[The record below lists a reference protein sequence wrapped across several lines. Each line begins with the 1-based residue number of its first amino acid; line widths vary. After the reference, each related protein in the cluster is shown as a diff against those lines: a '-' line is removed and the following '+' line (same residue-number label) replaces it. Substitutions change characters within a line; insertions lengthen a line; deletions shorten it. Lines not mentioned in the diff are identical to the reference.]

1 MGSSSDSDSSSG
13 YGSRGHKIKKDKKHK
28 KDKKDKKDKDKKY
41 KEHGQASGHG
51 AYDVH
56 TSSSA
61 VAGHGYGALV
71 AAHGAPTH
79 GVPQYGASTFP
90 VTGTPGYAPP
100 AAHGHAA
107 EYYGTS
113 VLQSSYPA
121 AGHSPAPYGA
131 PPVPGFGPPVHGSP
145 GYSAPSPA
153 YGAPSPFGAPTHGTP
168 PFGTPG
174 FGTPPA
180 PYGAPPAP
188 YGGQSPFGYR
198 DAPDSH
204 GPSAPPSGTPPPSGF
219 RVALAT
225 GQPFPTQQAGQPASF
240 DADGRS
246 PVFIGSAI
254 IGNSVHPCKI
264 APHLNPPVRVGYG
277 GREVEHQGRY
287 DLLPFTPF
295 NMEWVPTS
303 KGKVPSGRR
312 PVEGGYED
320 HGGKLYHAL
329 VTTHGVQVPGKTGEH
344 LGGANCAFGGSEIA
358 VKDGYSILCWK

>member
-1 MGSSSDSDSSSG
+1 MPDP
-13 YGSRGHKIKKDKKHK
+13 H
-28 KDKKDKKDKDKKY
+28 
-41 KEHGQASGHG
+41 A
-51 AYDVH
+51 
-56 TSSSA
+56 
-61 VAGHGYGALV
+61 
-71 AAHGAPTH
+71 
-79 GVPQYGASTFP
+79 GVPSA
-90 VTGTPGYAPP
+90 
-100 AAHGHAA
+100 
-107 EYYGTS
+107 
-113 VLQSSYPA
+113 
-121 AGHSPAPYGA
+121 HSP
-131 PPVPGFGPPVHGSP
+131 PG
-145 GYSAPSPA
+145 
-153 YGAPSPFGAPTHGTP
+153 
-168 PFGTPG
+168 
-174 FGTPPA
+174 
-180 PYGAPPAP
+180 
-188 YGGQSPFGYR
+188 
-198 DAPDSH
+198 
-204 GPSAPPSGTPPPSGF
+204 GTPPPSGF

-358 VKDGYSILCWK
+358 VKDGYSILCVSIYFIVFLASLTFDSKVLEVNIYLYTRNTVFDARRFLTHIQIPSSCIQMLYFREMYHETFSQNSKACIYLCRVLYHIYENIATESMLSSYADSL